1 MENEISGLFPNPVYS
16 TERNSEL
23 DVTEKKEIED
33 IIAEGVCRN
42 INNVSSINKSIFD
55 TKLKNIKGFC
65 EQHLKIY
72 VEQVIVPKEE
82 LEFYITQSWLSITE
96 SGGSHH
102 EHSHPNSIISG
113 VFYISTVEND
123 GIVFSDPNIK
133 QKKLITIETED
144 YNIWNSS
151 DWTMPVYKNQLFLF
165 PSWLFH
171 RVEPNPN
178 ATTNRISLSFNVFL
192 RGKIGSRENTTELIL
207 K

>member
-1 MENEISGLFPNPVYS
+1 MKYEISGFFPSPVYY

-33 IIAEGVCRN
+33 IIAEGMRRN
-42 INNVSSINKSIFD
+42 VNNAYSINNFIFD
-55 TKLKNIKGFC
+55 TKLKNIKEFC
-65 EQHLKIY
+65 EQHLKMY

-82 LEFYITQSWLSITE
+82 LEFYITQSWLNLTKPDE
-96 SGGSHH
+96 SHH
-102 EHSHPNSIISG
+102 EHNHPNSIISG

-123 GIVFSDPNIK
+123 GIMFIDPNIR
-133 QKKLITIETED
+133 QKKIITIGTED
-144 YNIWNSS
+144 YNIWNSL

-165 PSWLFH
+165 PSWLAH
-171 RVEPNPN
+171 CVELNQN

-192 RGKIGSRENTTELIL
+192 RGKIGNRENLTELIL